1 MYTYSGLSIQKQFQG
16 VKVMSES
23 KCQAWQH
30 KNVEIIYG
38 NFIKLKHKW
47 QTWYYTCKIWQ
58 WINILYNQRNFM
70 KQLLLPTTQ

>member
-47 QTWYYTCKIWQ
+47 QTW
-58 WINILYNQRNFM
+58 
-70 KQLLLPTTQ
+70 